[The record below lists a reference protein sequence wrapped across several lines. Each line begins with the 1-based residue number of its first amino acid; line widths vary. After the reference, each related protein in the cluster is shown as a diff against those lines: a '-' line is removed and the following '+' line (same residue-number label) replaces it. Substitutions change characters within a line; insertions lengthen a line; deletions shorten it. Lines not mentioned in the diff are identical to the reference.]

1 MVRKRLKDNKNAK
14 KGWQKTIP
22 RFSEKIE
29 NEEHPS
35 HGSNLFSSLA
45 HLQVA
50 RGSGFRDARSL
61 LDGMTDAVRRFA
73 DGAEQSDD
81 LTMMAIR
88 YLRKK
93 K

>member
-1 MVRKRLKDNKNAK
+1 
-14 KGWQKTIP
+14 
-22 RFSEKIE
+22 
-29 NEEHPS
+29 
-35 HGSNLFSSLA
+35 
-45 HLQVA
+45 
-50 RGSGFRDARSL
+50 
-61 LDGMTDAVRRFA
+61 MTEAVRRFA

>member
-22 RFSEKIE
+22 RFPEKIE

-35 HGSNLFSSLA
+35 HGSDRL
-45 HLQVA
+45 LQVA
-50 RGSGFRDARSL
+50 RGSGSRDARSL
-61 LDGMTDAVRRFA
+61 LDGMTDVVRRFA
-73 DGAEQSDD
+73 DGAEQIDD